1 MCSRYFVELSP
12 ELRPYVEQARRSA
25 LGIRMMRSLGR
36 PLAREGV
43 VRPTDIAPVIAP
55 NTRGMKSVFPMIW
68 GFTQADIEH
77 TKRSQP
83 LINAR
88 IETADRKPSWRE
100 SWQRRRCIIP
110 ASYYFE
116 WERLLKPDGSK
127 KPGDKYVIQ
136 PCGSDVCYMAG
147 LYRMEDGY
155 PHFAVLTRDAAPGL
169 RRIHDRMP
177 LILPA
182 SAISEWI
189 SPDSAPDRL
198 REISESAI
206 TEVIAEKMDR
216 LGERTV
222 GRHGT

>member
-136 PCGSDVCYMAG
+136 PSGSDVCYMAG

-206 TEVIAEKMDR
+206 TEVIAEKMDS
-216 LGERTV
+216 LGERTADK
-222 GRHGT
+222 HGT

>member
-1 MCSRYFVELSP
+1 M
-12 ELRPYVEQARRSA
+12 
-25 LGIRMMRSLGR
+25 
-36 PLAREGV
+36 EG
-43 VRPTDIAPVIAP
+43 
-55 NTRGMKSVFPMIW
+55 
-68 GFTQADIEH
+68 
-77 TKRSQP
+77 
-83 LINAR
+83 
-88 IETADRKPSWRE
+88 
-100 SWQRRRCIIP
+100 
-110 ASYYFE
+110 
-116 WERLLKPDGSK
+116 
-127 KPGDKYVIQ
+127 
-136 PCGSDVCYMAG
+136 
-147 LYRMEDGY
+147 GY

>member
-68 GFTQADIEH
+68 GFTQSDIEH

-136 PCGSDVCYMAG
+136 PSGSDVCYMAG

-206 TEVIAEKMDR
+206 TEVIAEKMDS
-216 LGERTV
+216 LGERTADK
-222 GRHGT
+222 HGT

>member
-68 GFTQADIEH
+68 GFTQADSEH

-136 PCGSDVCYMAG
+136 PSGSDVCYMAG

-206 TEVIAEKMDR
+206 TEVIAEKMDS
-216 LGERTV
+216 LGERTADK
-222 GRHGT
+222 HGT